1 MKGARRGA
9 PGEHVSAP
17 WRRVRHAQTT
27 NQRKL
32 EIKNE
37 YFLGRAEEDRQ
48 AERGG
53 NYTRSYLQY
62 DHDASS
68 IAALPPTRGRLVVVI
83 GPRPSDRRDD

>member
-9 PGEHVSAP
+9 PGEHVSATL
-17 WRRVRHAQTT
+17 RRVRHAHTT

-37 YFLGRAEEDRQ
+37 HFFGGAEEDRQ
-48 AERGG
+48 AEKGG
-53 NYTRSYLQY
+53 NYTSSYLQY
-62 DHDASS
+62 EHDASS
-68 IAALPPTRGRLVVVI
+68 IAALPPTRGRLVVVT